1 MTEKLQNHCKL
12 QHSLCSV
19 KGFGQ
24 KQNCAAGSGSKGL
37 APTLPVQVSRRWIK
51 TPEVFQC
58 VNGAQFVLIAH
69 QDECI
74 GYLTMML
81 CLPHFPSEACLR
93 CYCLQGPR
101 HLPALMISDSLARKQ
116 ASFSLQSDCWSSAFS
131 SSPAC
136 TSPDVHKAS
145 AWEVSYF

>member
-1 MTEKLQNHCKL
+1 MTEKLQNHRKL

-24 KQNCAAGSGSKGL
+24 KQTCAAGSGSKGS
-37 APTLPVQVSRRWIK
+37 APTLPVQVSRRWMK

-58 VNGAQFVLIAH
+58 VNGGQFVLIAH

-81 CLPHFPSEACLR
+81 CLPHFPSEGTPEVL
-93 CYCLQGPR
+93 
-101 HLPALMISDSLARKQ
+101 LPLG
-116 ASFSLQSDCWSSAFS
+116 
-131 SSPAC
+131 
-136 TSPDVHKAS
+136 TKAS
-145 AWEVSYF
+145 ACSDDFRQLGQETSQLFSSI